1 MNGLE
6 PDTGVHPSTARCL
19 LDIGLVAV
27 GAFLLAVVIY
37 VLMIL
42 GAIILGIAAF
52 IVLGR
57 ITARMML

>member
-6 PDTGVHPSTARCL
+6 PDTGDQPSTARCL
-19 LDIGLVAV
+19 LDVGMVVV
-27 GAFLLAVVIY
+27 GAVVLAVVLY
-37 VLMIL
+37 VLLIL
-42 GAIILGIAAF
+42 GAIILGMAAF

>member
-6 PDTGVHPSTARCL
+6 PDTWDEPSTARCL
-19 LDIGLVAV
+19 LNMGMVVV
-27 GAFLLAVVIY
+27 GAVLLAVVIY
-37 VLMIL
+37 VLLVL